1 MGKMKVLHIARLKN
15 DLTNGVSVVVPQYI
29 IAQKE
34 LADVQLMDINNCHN
48 ADYTV
53 PYNGVKSLE
62 EYLDNNAV
70 NLVIFHE
77 VNNIE
82 NISLYKVLDSRKIPY
97 VIVPH
102 GEITKEALSQKWL
115 KKKVAYILLFN
126 RFIKHA
132 KAIHFLSE
140 AEKENSIFA
149 DKGFICP
156 NGIDIPDN
164 KKSFHKDNLN
174 IVYVGRINCTAK
186 GLDSMI
192 KAIALIKDYCV
203 ENKVTFNLYG
213 MRHSS
218 AYFEQCNAE
227 VMNLINDNGLEGLVN
242 LYDAVFSK
250 DKISILDNADYFVQT
265 SRFEGMPLG
274 VIEALAY
281 GIPCILTKETAIG
294 ELAAQKGAAYCVE
307 DGHKDVSNIANT
319 IKLAIQGKAD
329 LEKMSK
335 CAKEFAKGYDWQ
347 SIAKQTIEQY
357 KKVIG
362 E

>member
-1 MGKMKVLHIARLKN
+1 MEKMKILHIARLKN

-29 IAQKE
+29 VAQKE

-70 NLVIFHE
+70 NIVIFHE

-140 AEKENSIFA
+140 DEKKNSIFA
-149 DKGFICP
+149 GKGFICP
-156 NGIDIPDN
+156 NGIVMPDN
-164 KKSFHKDNLN
+164 KKCFHKDNLN
-174 IVYVGRINCTAK
+174 IVYVGRINFTHK

-192 KAIALIKDYCV
+192 KAIASIKDYCV
-203 ENKVTFNLYG
+203 ESNVTFHLYG
-213 MRHSS
+213 MRHTSN
-218 AYFEQCNAE
+218 YFEQCNAE
-227 VMNLINDNGLEGLVN
+227 AMQLIKETGLDKLVG
-242 LYDAVFSK
+242 LYDAVFGK
-250 DKISILDNADYFVQT
+250 DKINILENADYFIQT

-281 GIPCILTKETAIG
+281 GIPCILTKETTIG
-294 ELAAQKGAAYCVE
+294 ELAAEKGAAYCII
-307 DGHKDVSNIANT
+307 DGHKDVNNIAKA
-319 IKLAIQGKAD
+319 IKLAIQEKAD
-329 LEKMSK
+329 LENKSK
-335 CAKEFAKGYDWQ
+335 KAKEFASEYDWQ

-357 KKVIG
+357 TKVI
-362 E
+362 EE